1 LASGAQHATADCD
14 EERILMAKAKTTRAA
29 TAKVSKAEAPAIRPV
44 KETLTKSALINLI
57 AEQNELPRKTAA
69 AVYATL
75 ESVFLGSVHPKGV
88 GEFTLPGLL
97 KVTLRKVPARKAGTL
112 VRNPATGEMVKAAA
126 KPASVRVKIRA
137 LSKLKAAATK

>member
-1 LASGAQHATADCD
+1 
-14 EERILMAKAKTTRAA
+14 MAKAAAKTKARKPAA
-29 TAKVSKAEAPAIRPV
+29 PAKRKPAAKAEAPAIRPF

-57 AEQNELPRKTAA
+57 AEQNDLPRKAA
-69 AVYATL
+69 VGVYATL
-75 ESVFLGSVHPKGV
+75 ETVFLGSVHPRGV

-112 VRNPATGEMVKAAA
+112 VRNPATGEMVPGAA

-137 LSKLKAAATK
+137 LSKLKNAATA